1 MNLLLVAKNLIS
13 VNVLTTDSTSFHEV
27 VGLSNKK
34 TMHNLNSSLL
44 FNCFIY
50 CFSVNI
56 CDMGAEQ
63 YMAQEVY

>member
-1 MNLLLVAKNLIS
+1 
-13 VNVLTTDSTSFHEV
+13 LTTDSTSFHEV